1 MTETSKAVKI
11 SSEVDHSQLS
21 SSRGVQALSRL
32 QPSLCTQDKG
42 MVSRVHEDGV
52 AYQLQ
57 NYRKVFRINKVAQT
71 KRLRNQ
77 TGCLIA
83 RLRFG
88 LPYAETGQAIRVSLN
103 MRRTREIKA
112 AYLNK

>member
-21 SSRGVQALSRL
+21 SSRVDFSRL
-32 QPSLCTQDKG
+32 CAHRIKEWFPVCTKT
-42 MVSRVHEDGV
+42 VW
-52 AYQLQ
+52 

-88 LPYAETGQAIRVSLN
+88 LTYAETGQAIRVSLN